1 MLQGLF
7 MIWFHFQSY
16 EAHLTL
22 LTHKKF
28 GNILNE
34 VK

>member
-7 MIWFHFQSY
+7 IIWFHFQSH
-16 EAHLTL
+16 EIHLNL

-28 GNILNE
+28 RDILNE